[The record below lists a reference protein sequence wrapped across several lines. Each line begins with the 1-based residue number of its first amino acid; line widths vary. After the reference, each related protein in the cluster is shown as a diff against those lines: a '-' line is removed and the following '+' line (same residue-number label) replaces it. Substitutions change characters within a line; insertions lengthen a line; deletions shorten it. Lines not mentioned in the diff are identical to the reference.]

1 MAFMLKDLEA
11 LVEES
16 VRFLAAPA
24 SDIPQLVAWGAH
36 RQGVFARLQQGEF
49 ELRHDEQESAVKLL
63 KHLREL
69 DASLIVRLEKELTGL
84 EQEICAT
91 NKMRQLLKTHAGSSA
106 PVLLQRVA

>member
-11 LVEES
+11 LVEEC

-24 SDIPQLVAWGAH
+24 ADIPQLLLWGAR
-36 RQGVFARLQQGEF
+36 RQAVFARLQNE
-49 ELRHDEQESAVKLL
+49 ELELQRDEQRDAVKLL
-63 KHLREL
+63 EQLREL
-69 DASLIVRLEKELTGL
+69 DASLIVSLEKELTVL

-91 NKMRQLLKTHAGSSA
+91 NKMRQLLKTHAASSV

>member
-1 MAFMLKDLEA
+1 MALMLNDIEA
-11 LVEES
+11 LVEER

-24 SDIPQLVAWGAH
+24 SDIPQLVAWGAR
-36 RQGVFARLQQGEF
+36 RQAFFARLQQGEF
-49 ELRHDEQESAVKLL
+49 ELQHDKQDSAVKLL

-69 DASLIVRLEKELTGL
+69 DANLIVRLEKELTVL